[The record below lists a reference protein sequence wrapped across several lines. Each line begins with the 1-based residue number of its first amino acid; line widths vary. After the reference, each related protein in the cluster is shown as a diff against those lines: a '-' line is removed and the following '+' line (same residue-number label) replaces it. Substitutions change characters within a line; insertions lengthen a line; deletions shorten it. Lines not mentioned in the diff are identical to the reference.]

1 MLLFCFLL
9 VLDIV
14 VQINGAEFGG
24 GGIEGNIGVQVKMLN
39 VGNVTIM

>member
-14 VQINGAEFGG
+14 VQINGAEFGD
-24 GGIEGNIGVQVKMLN
+24 GGIEGNVGVQVKMLN
-39 VGNVTIM
+39 VVHVTIM